1 MDKQMIGACR
11 HCRARLRGPPLRL
24 LDPVSFAR
32 SRGGAITALTAYGSM
47 SRVPQGVAAA
57 ARP

>member
-1 MDKQMIGACR
+1 MIGACR